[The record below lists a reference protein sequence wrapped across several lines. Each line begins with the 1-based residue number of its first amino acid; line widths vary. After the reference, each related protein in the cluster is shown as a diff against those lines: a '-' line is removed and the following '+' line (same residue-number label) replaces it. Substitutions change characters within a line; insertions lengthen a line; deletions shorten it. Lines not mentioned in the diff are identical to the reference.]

1 MLIYSNT
8 NNTHIMG
15 KGDFMRINP
24 IIFKNRRLELRLTLD
39 ELSASSR
46 VHKATIHRI
55 ELGKQEKT
63 RKLTVEAL
71 SKALRIDAEELTK
84 AEADDGGVVS
94 ILEMGRSKMTLRVTN
109 KVRNAAMLVAKRYG
123 VSVTEVFEFAPL
135 LFYITAEESLQ
146 LRTERLSRLTD
157 ARQLISDV
165 GSEYSHI
172 APRIGNDSQAEDM
185 EGLEE
190 KSIRQ
195 NDIRGRLLDSHDDF
209 FDIRPHDYDDEEQN
223 AFIGFLKAKLAAM
236 DRNGTEFGVVT
247 GWGHR
252 VSPDFTICK
261 REAAT
266 YFGGD
271 EDVADDAIEG
281 QFALHELPRELRAD
295 EQLDARVS
303 WAKSKIEENRAKAAA
318 LFDEFEIGGLL

>member
-1 MLIYSNT
+1 
-8 NNTHIMG
+8 
-15 KGDFMRINP
+15 MRINP
-24 IIFKNRRLELRLTLD
+24 TIIKNRRIELRLTLD

-55 ELGKQEKT
+55 ESGKQAKS

-84 AEADDGGVVS
+84 AEADDGGVES
-94 ILEMGRSKMTLRVTN
+94 IFEMGRSKMTLRVTN

-135 LFYITAEESLQ
+135 LFHIAAEESLQ
-146 LRTERLSRLTD
+146 SRTERLSRLAE
-157 ARQLISDV
+157 ARQLIADV
-165 GSEYSHI
+165 GSEYFHI
-172 APRIGNDSQAEDM
+172 APRIGNDWQAEDM

-223 AFIGFLKAKLAAM
+223 AFIGFLKSKLAAL
-236 DRNGTEFGVVT
+236 DRSGTEVGVVT

-252 VSPDFTICK
+252 GSPDFTICK

-271 EDVADDAIEG
+271 EIVADDAIEG
-281 QFALHELPRELRAD
+281 QFALHELPRELRSD

-303 WAKSKIEENRAKAAA
+303 WAKNKIEENRAKAAA